1 MYLVLAVG
9 YDCHFREH
17 SMLDGGRKSGRWVG
31 GVREEGWGWTN
42 FYIWNERIAIIQ
54 NELKENKRPLRHRE
68 NCFEAF
74 AIANFNRLT
83 FIIIVYVFFCVIR
96 SENCNCMKIKRL
108 LFVIRLIFF
117 QNERIQ
123 FSLKVFEY
131 YYFSIRSPMTISE
144 FQKLLFRM
152 KRKHSKYK
160 IN

>member
-1 MYLVLAVG
+1 MIAIFVNILCWTGVEKVG
-9 YDCHFREH
+9 VE
-17 SMLDGGRKSGRWVG
+17 WVG
-31 GVREEGWGWTN
+31 FARRVGAEPIFIFGMKELQLFKTNWKKTSGHWG
-42 FYIWNERIAIIQ
+42 IAKIASKRLRLRISTDW
-54 NELKENKRPLRHRE
+54 
-68 NCFEAF
+68 
-74 AIANFNRLT
+74 RLLLLYT
-83 FIIIVYVFFCVIR
+83 FFFCVIR